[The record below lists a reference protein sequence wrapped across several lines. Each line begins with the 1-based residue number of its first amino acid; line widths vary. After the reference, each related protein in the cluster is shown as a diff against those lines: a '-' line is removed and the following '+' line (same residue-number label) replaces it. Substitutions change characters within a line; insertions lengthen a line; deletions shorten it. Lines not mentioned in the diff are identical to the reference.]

1 MKRTQMTF
9 YASFWDA
16 INCLQ
21 KKDQLPLFRA
31 IVSYGLFGD
40 HKEKL
45 SASQQAFFAL
55 MQPVLDSSIRR
66 AESGRRGGS
75 KSEANDKQNESKSEA
90 NDEQSGREKE
100 IEKEIEIE
108 IENEL
113 EIENDSYIYSGGDGG
128 DNAREAT
135 PEELGTIGLVP
146 GCYFGIT
153 QALVNRYL
161 SETGRLVRTHFDR
174 PAVAADCRSVVQYT
188 LSLDGGA
195 HIDQDKLD
203 LLDYAM
209 GSAVSAGHTG
219 EWAYIHGIMDRM
231 AARSITSVKDAINF
245 DIMRPDKEGAYE

>member
-1 MKRTQMTF
+1 MTF

-31 IVSYGLFGD
+31 VVSYGIFGS
-40 HKEKL
+40 HNEKL
-45 SASQQAFFAL
+45 TASQQAFFAL
-55 MQPVLDSSIRR
+55 MQPVLASSRRR

-75 KSEANDKQNESKSEA
+75 KTEANDKQTESKTEA
-90 NDEQSGREKE
+90 NDKQSER
-100 IEKEIEIE
+100 EIEIE

-113 EIENDSYIYSGGDGG
+113 EKEIELELENDSYIYSGGDGG

-153 QALVNRYL
+153 SGLVNQYL
-161 SETGRLVRTHFDR
+161 VETSRLVRTHFDR

-188 LSLDGGA
+188 LSLHNGA
-195 HIDQDKLD
+195 HIDRDKLD

-209 GSAVSAGHTG
+209 GSAVSSGHAG

-231 AARSITSVKDAINF
+231 AMRSISTVKDAINF
-245 DIMRPDKEGAYE
+245 DIMRPDKEGDYDKSAD